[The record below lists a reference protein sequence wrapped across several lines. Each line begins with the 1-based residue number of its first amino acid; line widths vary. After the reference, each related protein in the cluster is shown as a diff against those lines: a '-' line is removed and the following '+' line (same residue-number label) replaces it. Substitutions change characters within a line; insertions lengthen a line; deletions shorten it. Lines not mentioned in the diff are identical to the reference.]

1 MNHRFTWTNKRK
13 FQQIHTLLELFFT
26 FMKIGL
32 FTFGGGLA
40 MLSLIEEECVGK
52 RHWIT
57 HEDVMDVTVIAESTP
72 GPVAINCATF
82 VGFQQAG
89 VLGAIVATVGVVIPS
104 FVIIYGIALFMNDFM
119 EYTIVVNALK
129 GIAVAVGIT
138 ILDVGISMI
147 IEMKKNKQSVGIM
160 LTAFVLMLLTDI
172 FAWNLSSVT
181 LLFVAAI
188 FSLVAFQIKKIYGKR
203 EQRK

>member
-13 FQQIHTLLELFFT
+13 FQQMHTLLELFFT

-119 EYTIVVNALK
+119 EYTIVANALK

-147 IEMKKNKQSVGIM
+147 IETKKNKQSVGIM

>member
-13 FQQIHTLLELFFT
+13 FQQMHTLLELFFT

-72 GPVAINCATF
+72 GPIAINCATF

-104 FVIIYGIALFMNDFM
+104 FVIIYVIALFMNDFM
-119 EYTIVVNALK
+119 EYTIVANALK

-147 IEMKKNKQSVGIM
+147 IKMKKNKQSVGIM

>member
-13 FQQIHTLLELFFT
+13 FQQMRTLLELFFT

-104 FVIIYGIALFMNDFM
+104 FVIIYVIALFMNDFM
-119 EYTIVVNALK
+119 EYTIVANALK
-129 GIAVAVGIT
+129 GIVVAVGIT

-203 EQRK
+203 EQGK

>member
-1 MNHRFTWTNKRK
+1 MNHRFTWTNQRK
-13 FQQIHTLLELFFT
+13 FQQMHTLLELFFT

-57 HEDVMDVTVIAESTP
+57 HEDIMDVTVIAESTP

-82 VGFQQAG
+82 VGVQQAG

-119 EYTIVVNALK
+119 EYTIVANALK

-160 LTAFVLMLLTDI
+160 LTAFVLMLLADI

-203 EQRK
+203 EQEK

>member
-119 EYTIVVNALK
+119 EYTIVANALK

-147 IEMKKNKQSVGIM
+147 IKMKKNRQSVGIM

-203 EQRK
+203 EQGK

>member
-1 MNHRFTWTNKRK
+1 MEADWPCC
-13 FQQIHTLLELFFT
+13 LLL
-26 FMKIGL
+26 K
-32 FTFGGGLA
+32 
-40 MLSLIEEECVGK
+40 K

-104 FVIIYGIALFMNDFM
+104 FVIIYVIALFMNDFM
-119 EYTIVVNALK
+119 EYTIMANALK
-129 GIAVAVGIT
+129 GITVAVGIT

-160 LTAFVLMLLTDI
+160 LTAFVLMLLADI

-203 EQRK
+203 EQEK

>member
-13 FQQIHTLLELFFT
+13 FQQMHTLLELFFT

-89 VLGAIVATVGVVIPS
+89 ILGAIVATVGVVIPS
-104 FVIIYGIALFMNDFM
+104 FVIIYGIALFMNDFL
-119 EYTIVVNALK
+119 EYTIVANALK

>member
-13 FQQIHTLLELFFT
+13 FQQMHTLLELFFT

-40 MLSLIEEECVGK
+40 MLSQIEEECVGK

-104 FVIIYGIALFMNDFM
+104 FVIIYVIALFMNDFM
-119 EYTIVVNALK
+119 EYTIVANALK

>member
-1 MNHRFTWTNKRK
+1 MNHRFTWTNQRK
-13 FQQIHTLLELFFT
+13 FQQMHTLLELFFT

-57 HEDVMDVTVIAESTP
+57 HEDIMDVTVIAESTP

-119 EYTIVVNALK
+119 EYTIVANALK

-160 LTAFVLMLLTDI
+160 LTAFVLMLLADI

-203 EQRK
+203 EQEK

>member
-119 EYTIVVNALK
+119 EYTIVANALK

>member
-13 FQQIHTLLELFFT
+13 FQQMHTLLELFFT

-89 VLGAIVATVGVVIPS
+89 ILGAIVATVGVVIPS

-119 EYTIVVNALK
+119 EYTIVANALK

-203 EQRK
+203 EQGK

>member
-13 FQQIHTLLELFFT
+13 FQQMHTLLELFFT

-104 FVIIYGIALFMNDFM
+104 FVIIYVIALFMNDFM
-119 EYTIVVNALK
+119 EYTIMANALK
-129 GIAVAVGIT
+129 GITVAVGIT

>member
-1 MNHRFTWTNKRK
+1 MNHRFTWTNNRK

-104 FVIIYGIALFMNDFM
+104 FVIIYVIALFMNDFM
-119 EYTIVVNALK
+119 EYTIVANALK

-160 LTAFVLMLLTDI
+160 LTAFVLMLLADI

-203 EQRK
+203 EQGK

>member
-13 FQQIHTLLELFFT
+13 FQQMRTLLELFFT

-57 HEDVMDVTVIAESTP
+57 HEDIMDVTVIAESTP

-104 FVIIYGIALFMNDFM
+104 FVIIYVIALFMNDFM
-119 EYTIVVNALK
+119 EYTIVANALK
-129 GIAVAVGIT
+129 GITVAVGIT

-160 LTAFVLMLLTDI
+160 LTAFVLMLLADI

-203 EQRK
+203 EQEK

>member
-1 MNHRFTWTNKRK
+1 M
-13 FQQIHTLLELFFT
+13 HTLLELFFT

-89 VLGAIVATVGVVIPS
+89 ILGAIVATVGVVIPS

-119 EYTIVVNALK
+119 EYTIVANALK

-147 IEMKKNKQSVGIM
+147 IGMKKNKQSVGIM

>member
-13 FQQIHTLLELFFT
+13 FQQMHTLLELFFT

-104 FVIIYGIALFMNDFM
+104 FVIIYVIALFMNDFM
-119 EYTIVVNALK
+119 EYTIMANALK
-129 GIAVAVGIT
+129 GITVAVGIT

-203 EQRK
+203 EQGK

>member
-13 FQQIHTLLELFFT
+13 FQQMHTLLELFFT

-89 VLGAIVATVGVVIPS
+89 ILGAIVATVGVVIPS

-119 EYTIVVNALK
+119 EYTIVANALK

>member
-1 MNHRFTWTNKRK
+1 MNHRFTWTNQRK
-13 FQQIHTLLELFFT
+13 FQQMHTLLELFFT

-82 VGFQQAG
+82 VGVQQAG

-119 EYTIVVNALK
+119 EYTIVANALK

-160 LTAFVLMLLTDI
+160 LTAFVLMLLADI

-203 EQRK
+203 EQEK

>member
-1 MNHRFTWTNKRK
+1 M
-13 FQQIHTLLELFFT
+13 HTLLELFFT

-119 EYTIVVNALK
+119 EYTIVANALK

>member
-13 FQQIHTLLELFFT
+13 FQQMHTLLELFFT

-104 FVIIYGIALFMNDFM
+104 FVIIYVIALFMNDFM
-119 EYTIVVNALK
+119 EYTIVANALK
-129 GIAVAVGIT
+129 GITVAVGIT

-203 EQRK
+203 EQGK

>member
-1 MNHRFTWTNKRK
+1 MNHRFTWTNNRK

-82 VGFQQAG
+82 VGFQQVG

-104 FVIIYGIALFMNDFM
+104 FVIIYVIALFMNDFM
-119 EYTIVVNALK
+119 EYTIVANALK

-160 LTAFVLMLLTDI
+160 LTAFVLMLLADI

-188 FSLVAFQIKKIYGKR
+188 FSLVAFQIKEIYGKR
-203 EQRK
+203 EQGK

>member
-1 MNHRFTWTNKRK
+1 M
-13 FQQIHTLLELFFT
+13 HTLLELFFT

-104 FVIIYGIALFMNDFM
+104 FVIIYVIALFMNDFM
-119 EYTIVVNALK
+119 EYTIMANALK
-129 GIAVAVGIT
+129 GITVAVGIT

-160 LTAFVLMLLTDI
+160 LTAFVLMLLADI

-203 EQRK
+203 EQEK

>member
-13 FQQIHTLLELFFT
+13 FQQMRTLLELFFT

-104 FVIIYGIALFMNDFM
+104 FVIIYVIALFMNDFM
-119 EYTIVVNALK
+119 GYTIVANALK

-203 EQRK
+203 EQGK

>member
-13 FQQIHTLLELFFT
+13 FQQMHTLLELFFT

-119 EYTIVVNALK
+119 EYTIVANALK

>member
-1 MNHRFTWTNKRK
+1 MNHRFTWINQRK
-13 FQQIHTLLELFFT
+13 FQQMHMLLELFFT

-82 VGFQQAG
+82 VGFRQAG
-89 VLGAIVATVGVVIPS
+89 VSGAIVATVGVVIPS
-104 FVIIYGIALFMNDFM
+104 FAIIYAIALFMNDFM
-119 EYTIVVNALK
+119 EFTMVVHALK
-129 GIAVAVGIT
+129 GITVAVGIT
-138 ILDVGISMI
+138 ILDVGISMV

-181 LLFVAAI
+181 LLLVSAL
-188 FSLVAFQIKKIYGKR
+188 FSLVTFQIKKVCGKR
-203 EQRK
+203 GQGK

>member
-13 FQQIHTLLELFFT
+13 FQQMHTLLELFFT

-89 VLGAIVATVGVVIPS
+89 ILGAIVATVGVVIPS

-119 EYTIVVNALK
+119 EYTIVANALK

-147 IEMKKNKQSVGIM
+147 IGMKKNKQSVGIM

>member
-13 FQQIHTLLELFFT
+13 FQQMRTLLELFFT

-119 EYTIVVNALK
+119 EYTIVANALK

-160 LTAFVLMLLTDI
+160 LTAFVLMLLTDV

>member
-1 MNHRFTWTNKRK
+1 M
-13 FQQIHTLLELFFT
+13 HTLLELFFT

-82 VGFQQAG
+82 VGF
-89 VLGAIVATVGVVIPS
+89 
-104 FVIIYGIALFMNDFM
+104 IYVIALFMNDFM
-119 EYTIVVNALK
+119 EYTIVANALK

>member
-1 MNHRFTWTNKRK
+1 MNHRFTGTNKRK
-13 FQQIHTLLELFFT
+13 FQQMHTLLELFFT

-89 VLGAIVATVGVVIPS
+89 ILGAIVATVGVVIPS

-119 EYTIVVNALK
+119 EYTIVANALK

-172 FAWNLSSVT
+172 FAWNMSSVT

>member
-13 FQQIHTLLELFFT
+13 FQQMHTLLELFFT

-89 VLGAIVATVGVVIPS
+89 ILGAIVATVGVVIPS

-119 EYTIVVNALK
+119 EYTIVANALK

-172 FAWNLSSVT
+172 FAWNMSSVT

>member
-1 MNHRFTWTNKRK
+1 M
-13 FQQIHTLLELFFT
+13 HTLLELFFA

-89 VLGAIVATVGVVIPS
+89 ILGAIVATVGVVIPS

-119 EYTIVVNALK
+119 EYTIVANALK

-147 IEMKKNKQSVGIM
+147 IGMKKNKQSVGIM

>member
-13 FQQIHTLLELFFT
+13 FQQMHTLLELFFT

-104 FVIIYGIALFMNDFM
+104 FVIIYVIALFMNDFM
-119 EYTIVVNALK
+119 EYTIMANALK
-129 GIAVAVGIT
+129 GITVAVGIT

-160 LTAFVLMLLTDI
+160 LTAFVLMLLADI

-188 FSLVAFQIKKIYGKR
+188 FSLVAFQIKKVYGKR
-203 EQRK
+203 EQEK

>member
-1 MNHRFTWTNKRK
+1 M
-13 FQQIHTLLELFFT
+13 HTLLELFFT

-89 VLGAIVATVGVVIPS
+89 ILGAIVATVGVVIPS

-119 EYTIVVNALK
+119 EYTIVANALK

>member
-1 MNHRFTWTNKRK
+1 MNHRFTWTNQRK
-13 FQQIHTLLELFFT
+13 FQQMHTLLELFFT

-57 HEDVMDVTVIAESTP
+57 HEDIMDVTVIAESTP

-119 EYTIVVNALK
+119 EYTIVANALK

-138 ILDVGISMI
+138 ILDVGISRI

-160 LTAFVLMLLTDI
+160 LTAFVLMLLADI

-203 EQRK
+203 EQEK

>member
-13 FQQIHTLLELFFT
+13 FQQMHTLLELFFT

-104 FVIIYGIALFMNDFM
+104 FVIIYVIALFMNDFM
-119 EYTIVVNALK
+119 EYTIVANALK
-129 GIAVAVGIT
+129 GITVAVGIT

-160 LTAFVLMLLTDI
+160 LTAFVLMLLADI

-203 EQRK
+203 EQGK

>member
-13 FQQIHTLLELFFT
+13 FQQMRTLLELFFT

-104 FVIIYGIALFMNDFM
+104 FVIIYVIALFMNDFM
-119 EYTIVVNALK
+119 EYTIMANALK
-129 GIAVAVGIT
+129 GITVAVGIT

-203 EQRK
+203 EQGK